1 MSDRKHSLDKDEQ
14 ALFQA
19 AMADVAPLPS
29 RRRQHLKR
37 KADKSDVLRAQLA
50 RNSAEAETPPALD
63 PNPFRSVNVLQLQPY
78 DVLGWKKDGVQE
90 AVYRKLRLGRYTVD
104 DTLDLHRHTVKEA
117 RQALYSFLQQAM
129 AAQRR
134 TLLVLHGRGERSPTP
149 ARIKSH
155 VAHWLP
161 QHPEVIA
168 LHSAQ
173 RNQGGTGAVYVLLRK
188 PPEARE
194 LNRERHGGKSGF
206 PE

>member
-1 MSDRKHSLDKDEQ
+1 MSERSRKLDEDER

-19 AMADVAPLPS
+19 AMADVAPLSTP
-29 RRRQHLKR
+29 RREVLKPPP
-37 KADKSDVLRAQLA
+37 DKSDRLQAQLA
-50 RNSAEAETPPALD
+50 RESAEQQKPTAKD
-63 PNPFRSVNVLQLQPY
+63 PNPFHGSNVPQLQPY
-78 DVLGWKKDGVQE
+78 DVLGWKKPGVQE
-90 AVYRKLRLGRYTVD
+90 AVYRKLRLGQYPIEA
-104 DTLDLHRHTVKEA
+104 TLDLHRHTVREA
-117 RQALYSFLQQAM
+117 RAALYQFLQQAI
-129 AAQRR
+129 AKQRR

-194 LNRERHGGKSGF
+194 LNRERHGVKSGF
-206 PE
+206 PG